1 MDSITNE
8 LRRKYSHL
16 TKHERGIIQ
25 SKLRA
30 GCSLRGIA
38 REIGCAVNTVRNEIK
53 RGLTPICNGTRF
65 RYYMLNMVKLRMNTI
80 GRTVDEDVLHL

>member
-8 LRRKYSHL
+8 LGRKYSHL
-16 TKHERGIIQ
+16 TKYERGIIQ

-38 REIGCAVNTVRNEIK
+38 REIGCAVNTVRNEMVNYV
-53 RGLTPICNGTRF
+53 TN
-65 RYYMLNMVKLRMNTI
+65 LNIFVNSMVS
-80 GRTVDEDVLHL
+80 HL